1 MSEFEKWFVDQDFY
15 TNMRFIH
22 GDALF
27 TKDGDVYRV
36 LPVQMTHLAWVEKQS
51 EIDQLKAEKA
61 GLEKRM
67 HKAISK
73 WVAIT
78 SIVTTQRNGLP
89 DEFYQKLDQLHDV
102 LTGFDEALRG
112 EHE

>member
-1 MSEFEKWFVDQDFY
+1 MSELNYKELQEKGIF
-15 TNMRFIH
+15 
-22 GDALF
+22 
-27 TKDGDVYRV
+27 DV
-36 LPVQMTHLAWVEKQS
+36 PFKAFQFMQEQQS